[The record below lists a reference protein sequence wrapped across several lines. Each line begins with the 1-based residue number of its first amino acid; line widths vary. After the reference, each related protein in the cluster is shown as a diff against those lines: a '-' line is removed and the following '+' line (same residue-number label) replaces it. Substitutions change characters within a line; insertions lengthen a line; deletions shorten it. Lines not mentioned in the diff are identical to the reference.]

1 MATITHIVFWE
12 PSISPHKADFF
23 AALGNL
29 ARDIEVICCANG
41 YILEERKAQ
50 GWSLKSI
57 DSFRT
62 LIAPTSNE
70 INELVCANVSSTLH
84 IFSGIRW
91 VPSIVAGLN
100 AVRKQ
105 GAKFA
110 ILHEPR
116 VREGWKGEL
125 RFLQSWLTEG
135 WFRKNAEFVLAIGRN
150 GPPWFTSVG
159 YPADRVLPFAYF
171 VDPPKQ
177 VSDSV
182 SLSPRQDDSIQIGY
196 VGRLVKMKGVFDLVV
211 AVAKLGKSAKLRIVG
226 MGPDE
231 QALKALCKQLHL
243 DVDFLGVLPI
253 TEVGIFMSQLDVLV
267 LASTSKDDGWG
278 VVVSEALMCGT
289 AVIATPC
296 VGASVVLDAPMFG
309 RCVPANAPDAI
320 ALAVQEL
327 TESGAFS
334 DVNRLSRSVSARQR
348 LSADAG
354 ARHLRNILQWRFAG
368 GVKPLPFYKPG
379 AGK

>member
-1 MATITHIVFWE
+1 MIVKRIVFWE
-12 PSISPHKADFF
+12 PSVSPHKVDFYRGLLQCINIDVVVC
-23 AALGNL
+23 AAK
-29 ARDIEVICCANG
+29 DISDERKSMGWSVAAIDNMSVFLNPEKIK
-41 YILEERKAQ
+41 ILE
-50 GWSLKSI
+50 I
-57 DSFRT
+57 ISF
-62 LIAPTSNE
+62 E
-70 INELVCANVSSTLH
+70 IESTLH
-84 IFSGIRW
+84 IFSGLRHI
-91 VPSIVAGLN
+91 PMIVN
-100 AVRKQ
+100 AL
-105 GAKFA
+105 GFAKKNGVHFA
-110 ILHEPR
+110 LYHEPR

-182 SLSPRQDDSIQIGY
+182 ALSPRQDDSIQIGY

-243 DVDFLGVLPI
+243 EVDFLGVLPI

-320 ALAVQEL
+320 AQAVQEL
-327 TESGAFS
+327 TEAGAFS
-334 DVNRLSRSVSARQR
+334 EVNRLGRRTAARQL

-354 ARHLRNILQWRFAG
+354 ARHLRDILQWRFAG

>member
-1 MATITHIVFWE
+1 
-12 PSISPHKADFF
+12 
-23 AALGNL
+23 
-29 ARDIEVICCANG
+29 
-41 YILEERKAQ
+41 
-50 GWSLKSI
+50 
-57 DSFRT
+57 
-62 LIAPTSNE
+62 
-70 INELVCANVSSTLH
+70 
-84 IFSGIRW
+84 
-91 VPSIVAGLN
+91 
-100 AVRKQ
+100 
-105 GAKFA
+105 
-110 ILHEPR
+110 
-116 VREGWKGEL
+116 
-125 RFLQSWLTEG
+125 
-135 WFRKNAEFVLAIGRN
+135 
-150 GPPWFTSVG
+150 
-159 YPADRVLPFAYF
+159 VLPFAYF

-182 SLSPRQDDSIQIGY
+182 ALSPRQDDSIQIGY

-309 RCVPANAPDAI
+309 RCVPVNSPDAI
-320 ALAVQEL
+320 AQAVQDL
-327 TESGAFS
+327 TEAGAFS
-334 DVNRLSRSVSARQR
+334 EANRLERRTAARQL

-354 ARHLRNILQWRFAG
+354 ARHLRDILQWRFAG